1 MAKSAR
7 RVLAATGLV
16 VVGLAGITPPAFA
29 KPESSAK
36 SMTLMVLVENR
47 ASVPANILEKAREDA
62 TWVFQD
68 MDIAIVWLEDGDA
81 RLENPAVLKS
91 VSIVRLLPREL
102 AEHMKAPDGR
112 LGMAASG
119 ARVVSVF
126 YNRIQGLASI
136 RNDADTASI
145 LGHVIAHEIGHLLLP
160 PSAHS
165 RAGIMQAELNT
176 QVAAR
181 RGLYFT
187 ATQARQIRN
196 RLGADLWRQQPQ
208 PMGTLAGGKACGNL
222 CE

>member
-62 TWVFQD
+62 TRVFQD
-68 MDIAIVWLEDGDA
+68 IEIAIVWLEGGDA

-102 AEHMKAPDGR
+102 AEHTNGR
-112 LGMAASG
+112 LGMAGSG
-119 ARVVSVF
+119 ARIVSVF
-126 YNRIQGLASI
+126 YNRIQDLASTH
-136 RNDADTASI
+136 NDADTASI

-160 PSAHS
+160 PGAHS
-165 RAGIMQAELNT
+165 RSGIMQAELNT

-187 ATQARQIRN
+187 ASQARQIRT
-196 RLGADLWRQQPQ
+196 RLGADLWRQEPQ
-208 PMGTLAGGKACGNL
+208 PMGLEAQRA
-222 CE
+222 EEAR